1 MRETN
6 KYDEIISEIDE
17 WINDE
22 EKLKTL
28 TRMDFEGMVEKWTS
42 DFNVE

>member
-17 WINDE
+17 WMNDE

-28 TRMDFEGMVEKWTS
+28 TKADFEGMADKWTA
-42 DFNVE
+42 DFKVE